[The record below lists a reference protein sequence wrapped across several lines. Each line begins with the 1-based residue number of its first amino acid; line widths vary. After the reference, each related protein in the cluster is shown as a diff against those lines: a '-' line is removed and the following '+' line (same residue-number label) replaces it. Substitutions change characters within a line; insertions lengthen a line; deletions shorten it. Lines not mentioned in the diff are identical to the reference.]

1 MASYR
6 QSKHMNRIVSALLL
20 LASLLVACSRAD
32 SDEPA
37 KIVAPPNASV
47 AIFSG
52 GCFWCIQPP
61 FDDAKG
67 VVATYVG
74 YTGGDTQNPSYE
86 DVSGGQ
92 TGHRESIEVFYD
104 PARITYQQL
113 LEIFW
118 RNINPTQ
125 TDGQFY
131 DIGSQYTTA
140 IYYANEQEKHEAADS
155 RDALQKSGKFNAPI
169 ATKIVPLGKFWPA
182 EEHHQKYSHKNPDHY
197 DAYHSGSGRDD
208 YFKETWGSK

>member
-1 MASYR
+1 
-6 QSKHMNRIVSALLL
+6 MNRIVSALIV
-20 LASLLVACSRAD
+20 LAALLVACTRAA

-37 KIVAPPNASV
+37 KIVAPPNASAAV
-47 AIFSG
+47 FSG

-67 VVATYVG
+67 VYATYVG
-74 YTGGDTQNPSYE
+74 YTGGATQNPTYE
-86 DVSGGQ
+86 EVSGGD

-104 PARITYQQL
+104 PAVISYKQL
-113 LEIFW
+113 LDIFW

-125 TDGQFY
+125 ADGQFS

-140 IYYANEQEKHEAADS
+140 VYYANDQEKREAAQS

-169 ATKIVPLGKFWPA
+169 ATKILPLGKFWPA
-182 EEHHQKYSHKNPDHY
+182 EEHHQKYSHKNPAHY
-197 DAYHSGSGRDD
+197 EAYHSGSGRDS
-208 YFKETWGSK
+208 YFQEIGGAK